1 MKFPVARFILLAL
14 IAVAL
19 FAPGGQAAPKR
30 GKALDKIWVHPDFAT
45 FGIEK
50 IAVLPIATFDNSF
63 EAQKVV
69 EQAFGQLFRTT
80 GYRWVSASSSRELL
94 RSRSGGSDSL
104 VRVLQARILKTER
117 IDSLAAPQVCGWL
130 RADAVLSL
138 RVDQWER
145 QQVEW
150 NQTGKPYTQVQI
162 RATLVDSLGRLL
174 WSGSGS
180 HKGEGSDHSPNSA
193 IGGVTQSG
201 LDSKPITALAGAPSF
216 PEVVLPLFTRWVELF
231 PAKSVAPDSARGGT
245 QQP

>member
-1 MKFPVARFILLAL
+1 MKSRIAWVALSAL
-14 IAVAL
+14 IVTAL
-19 FAPGGQAAPKR
+19 LTSSGSAAPKR
-30 GKALDKIWVHPDFAT
+30 GKPIDKVWVYPDFGAL
-45 FGIEK
+45 GIEK
-50 IAVLPIATFDNSF
+50 IAMLPIATFDNSF

-69 EQAFGQLFRTT
+69 EQAFGQVFRAT
-80 GYRWVSASSSRELL
+80 GYRWVSATSSRDLL
-94 RSRSGGSDSL
+94 RIRSGGSDSL
-104 VRVLQARILKTER
+104 VKALRARILKTER
-117 IDSLAAPQVCGWL
+117 VDSLAAPELCAWL

-231 PAKSVAPDSARGGT
+231 PSMRAASDSAGVGT
-245 QQP
+245 R